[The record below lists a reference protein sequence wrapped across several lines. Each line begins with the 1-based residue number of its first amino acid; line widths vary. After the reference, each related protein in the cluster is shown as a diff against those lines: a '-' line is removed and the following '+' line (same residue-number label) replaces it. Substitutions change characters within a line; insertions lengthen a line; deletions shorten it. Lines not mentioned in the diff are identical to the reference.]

1 MYDCVTRVP
10 LIFRAPGKMMQ
21 NLQCD
26 DLVQLMDLAPTILN
40 FAGITPPKNWEALAL
55 SNMLADGVWD
65 HANPNAKLRDYV
77 YAELGRDHI
86 QSGAEYL
93 IMRRD
98 MRWKYVIYPG
108 SDDGEL
114 YDLTN
119 DPNEIQNLWHDPKI
133 LEQRKDATIEI
144 LSWSNLGNF
153 RGNRPPPKKPQDPM
167 KI

>member
-1 MYDCVTRVP
+1 M
-10 LIFRAPGKMMQ
+10 
-21 NLQCD
+21 
-26 DLVQLMDLAPTILN
+26 N

-55 SNMLADGVWD
+55 NNMLADGAWD
-65 HANPNAKLRDYV
+65 HADPNAKLRDYV

-108 SDDGEL
+108 AEDGEL
-114 YDLTN
+114 YDLAN
-119 DPNEIQNLWHDPKI
+119 DPGEVQNLWHDPKM

-153 RGNRPPPKKPQDPM
+153 RGNRPPPKKPQAPM